1 MSSAITVAFCY
12 EVSIC
17 ADCPKLTVRRCFE
30 AGFLGGDFFHLFQE
44 TCPGPLGLQRPTPNF
59 STTPPRSQKGHL
71 SGPGHQLFAEA
82 TYEETKTL
90 HTSVCPPPRKHFLS
104 SGMPRGH
111 DCTQGK
117 HTARL
122 LKGGTQLREELR
134 LFERMEQGKN
144 QDFCEAGR
152 AQSTLRAALSQQ
164 LAIDCNLLVSSTSL
178 IHSTNT

>member
-1 MSSAITVAFCY
+1 MSSDITVAFCY

-59 STTPPRSQKGHL
+59 STTPRGVRRDIFLDLVTSSLLRPPTKKQKL
-71 SGPGHQLFAEA
+71 
-82 TYEETKTL
+82 YTL
-90 HTSVCPPPRKHFLS
+90 LCVPPRKHFLS

-152 AQSTLRAALSQQ
+152 AQSTLRRTLPAAG
-164 LAIDCNLLVSSTSL
+164 
-178 IHSTNT
+178 H